1 MFNSN
6 NVPYLLS
13 DMQYASRNVDE
24 KYDTRQ
30 KFINQ
35 ILDSFKLKITV
46 HVFNTCTCTIALNP
60 LSEHSK
66 KATS

>member
-1 MFNSN
+1 
-6 NVPYLLS
+6 
-13 DMQYASRNVDE
+13 MQYANRNVDE
-24 KYDTRQ
+24 KYDTKL

-35 ILDSFKLKITV
+35 ILDSLKLKIIV
-46 HVFNTCTCTIALNP
+46 HVFNTCTIALNP